1 MENRTAL
8 ITGGSGYLGS
18 HLAKKLY
25 NLGWTVVIYDRAR
38 PRHGYY
44 HAFYR
49 GDIRDRKDLYEV
61 FHRVKFDVVFHLAAR
76 IEVGESSKDP
86 TEFWDINVGGT
97 TCLLNAM
104 KHFGV
109 DKIVYSSTAAVYW
122 AGAIPITEVECLANN
137 SVYGNTKNSAE
148 RAIED
153 SGIKY
158 VIFRYFNLAG
168 ADPEGVVGELHDP
181 ETHLIP
187 TIFKN
192 LNNFEIF
199 GSSYNTTDG
208 TCIRDYVHV
217 DDVSDAHLQ
226 AFDYLINSGNSE
238 IFNLGIGK
246 GYSVLEI
253 IGLIEKHLDLKVNY
267 KFGKMRNGDPAIL
280 VADSS
285 LAKTVLKFEP
295 KHDIVSIL
303 KTAYEWHKKRSID

>member
-61 FHRVKFDVVFHLAAR
+61 FHKVKFDVVFHLAAR
-76 IEVGESSKDP
+76 IEVGESSKNP

-122 AGAIPITEVECLANN
+122 AGGTPITEVECLANN

-253 IGLIEKHLDLKVNY
+253 IGLIEKHLGLKVKY

-280 VADSS
+280 VADST
-285 LAKTVLKFEP
+285 LAKKVLKFEP

-303 KTAYEWHKKRSID
+303 KTAYEWHKKRSAD